1 MLQWNL
7 HPGSYTEDMV
17 LVCQKTV
24 YSASDGTSS
33 MLDIKRLSIS
43 VSALS
48 SDENWYVML
57 EFDDVEDYRI
67 TAEAKK

>member
-7 HPGSYTEDMV
+7 HPGSYIEDMV

-24 YSASDGTSS
+24 YSTSDGTLS

-48 SDENWYVML
+48 SDQNWYVML
-57 EFDDVEDYRI
+57 EFDDVEDYRL
-67 TAEAKK
+67 TVEVQK

>member
-7 HPGSYTEDMV
+7 HPRSYIEDV
-17 LVCQKTV
+17 VPVCQKTV
-24 YSASDGTSS
+24 YSTSGGTSD
-33 MLDIKRLSIS
+33 MLNIKRLAVS

-57 EFDDVEDYRI
+57 EFDDVKDYRI
-67 TAEAKK
+67 TAEAQK